1 MRRGFIRKRGFVR
14 KVSAGFNPCKLCRA
28 ACSDNYE
35 LVPRDSFNREI
46 DYLRLSVIDNCNLR
60 CVYCMPLE
68 GLRFLPKDE
77 LLTPAEFETVAR
89 AAVSVGFRKF
99 RLTGGEPTLRLDLVE
114 IVERLARVPGVE
126 GLALTTNALLLHEL
140 APALKRAGLNR
151 INVHLDSLDPATV
164 ERQMRW
170 GSFEKIWRGIVAAEE
185 AGLTP
190 IKLNSVVTAG
200 YNESDVVEL
209 ARLTVER
216 DWHVRFIELMPLG
229 GGECATLSMKRY
241 VSNIET
247 RRRIESA
254 LGPLTEIPS
263 EYLADESRNYR
274 LAGARGV
281 VGFISPVSEPYCG
294 TCNRMRLTADGKFHL
309 CLLNDDELDVR
320 KALRSNS
327 SDPLAEVARILL
339 RAVELKPTG
348 HHLLEGR
355 STKDRSMYQIG
366 G

>member
-1 MRRGFIRKRGFVR
+1 M
-14 KVSAGFNPCKLCRA
+14 
-28 ACSDNYE
+28 
-35 LVPRDSFNREI
+35 
-46 DYLRLSVIDNCNLR
+46 
-60 CVYCMPLE
+60 
-68 GLRFLPKDE
+68 
-77 LLTPAEFETVAR
+77 
-89 AAVSVGFRKF
+89 
-99 RLTGGEPTLRLDLVE
+99 
-114 IVERLARVPGVE
+114 
-126 GLALTTNALLLHEL
+126 TTNAMLLENL
-140 APALKRAGLNR
+140 AQPLKQAGLAR
-151 INVHLDSLDPATV
+151 INVHLDSLNSATV
-164 ERQMRW
+164 ERLMRW
-170 GSFEKIWRGIVAAEE
+170 GNFDRVWNGIMAAEA

-190 IKLNSVVTAG
+190 IKLNAVVTAG
-200 YNESDVVEL
+200 YNEADVMDL

-229 GGECATLSMKRY
+229 GGECARLSVARY

-247 RRRIESA
+247 RRRIETA

-263 EYLADESRNYR
+263 DNAADEARNYH

-281 VGFISPVSEPYCG
+281 IGFISPVSEPYCG

-327 SDPLAEVARILL
+327 SDTLAEVAQILK
-339 RAVELKPTG
+339 RAVALKPTG

-355 STKDRSMYQIG
+355 STQDRSMYQIG